1 MIGPPEL
8 AQTNISSGPISV
20 VPTTL
25 CDAPEDL
32 GECDYD
38 ARTITINRDIIDAPN
53 RIEVIIHEA
62 IHAAQ
67 PDLKEEAVQRIGLA
81 ITNALQVMGIL

>member
-1 MIGPPEL
+1 MRHKFFRVGDDWWRIQYAAMGTP
-8 AQTNISSGPISV
+8 G
-20 VPTTL
+20 
-25 CDAPEDL
+25 DAPEDL

-38 ARTITINRDIIDAPN
+38 ARTITINRDIMDAPN

-67 PDLKEEAVQRIGLA
+67 PDLKEEAVQRTGLA